1 MPFFTH
7 HCQGESVARAV
18 CNALE
23 RRGQGVV
30 AITVS
35 PTGLPTVW
43 YRCTNDEQ
51 IIQQVRADLIEAEKS
66 VRQEFAAAA
75 QSV

>member
-18 CNALE
+18 CDALE
-23 RRGQGVV
+23 KRGQGVV
-30 AITVS
+30 AITLS
-35 PTGLPTVW
+35 SQGLPTVW

-51 IIQQVRADLIEAEKS
+51 IIQQVRQSLIDAS
-66 VRQEFAAAA
+66 G
-75 QSV
+75 